1 MMARAKVPKKARSSR
16 QATEK
21 NIESILK
28 LEKDDERELS
38 AFHRVSHAVGWFVG
52 TIYFVLFQCVFV
64 LLWIAL
70 NTRLLSSGPAFDSY
84 PFPLLS
90 TVLAMEAV
98 LLTSFVLI
106 RQNAMDLRSER
117 RNHLDLQINLLA
129 EKEATSVLKILR
141 EIADHLD
148 VDVSADAE
156 REELAKD
163 TAVESIAR
171 DLRSKEKK
179 S

>member
-1 MMARAKVPKKARSSR
+1 MMARAKTPRKARPSR
-16 QATEK
+16 QTTEK

-28 LEKDDERELS
+28 LEEKDEQELS
-38 AFHRVSHAVGWFVG
+38 AFHRVSHMVGWFVG
-52 TIYFVLFQCVFV
+52 TIYFVVFQCVFV
-64 LLWIAL
+64 LLWIAF
-70 NTRLLSSGPAFDSY
+70 NTRLLGNGHPFDPH

-90 TVLAMEAV
+90 TVLALEAV

-129 EKEATSVLKILR
+129 EKEATTVLKILR
-141 EIADHLD
+141 EIADHLKI
-148 VDVSADAE
+148 DVSGDAE

>member
-1 MMARAKVPKKARSSR
+1 MMARARSKGKRNPGR
-16 QATEK
+16 QTTEK

-28 LEKDDERELS
+28 LEQDDERELS

-70 NTRLLSSGPAFDSY
+70 NTRLLGSGPAFDPY

-90 TVLAMEAV
+90 TVLALEAV

-117 RNHLDLQINLLA
+117 RNHLDLQIHLLA
-129 EKEATSVLKILR
+129 EKEATSILKILR
-141 EIADHLD
+141 EIADHLNIE
-148 VDVSADAE
+148 VSADAE
-156 REELAKD
+156 HEELAKD
-163 TAVESIAR
+163 TAVENIAR
-171 DLRSKEKK
+171 DLRSREKK

>member
-1 MMARAKVPKKARSSR
+1 MARAKIPRKARSGR
-16 QATEK
+16 QTTEK

-28 LEKDDERELS
+28 LEEKDEQELS

-52 TIYFVLFQCVFV
+52 TIYFVLFQCAFV
-64 LLWIAL
+64 LLWFAL
-70 NTRLLSSGPAFDSY
+70 NTRLFGGGHAFDPH

-90 TVLAMEAV
+90 TVLALEAV

-129 EKEATSVLKILR
+129 EKEATSILKILR
-141 EIADHLD
+141 EIAEHLKI
-148 VDVSADAE
+148 DVSADAE
-156 REELAKD
+156 HEELAKD

>member
-1 MMARAKVPKKARSSR
+1 MMARAKSKGRSSR
-16 QATEK
+16 SRQTSEK

-28 LEKDDERELS
+28 LEKEDERELS

-52 TIYFVLFQCVFV
+52 TIYFVLFQCIFV

-70 NTRLLSSGPAFDSY
+70 NTRILGNGGAFDPY
-84 PFPLLS
+84 PFTLLS
-90 TVLAMEAV
+90 TVLALEAV

-106 RQNAMDLRSER
+106 RQNAMDLKSER

-129 EKEATSVLKILR
+129 EKEATSILKLLH

-148 VDVSADAE
+148 IDVSRDAE
-156 REELAKD
+156 HEELAKD
-163 TAVESIAR
+163 TAVENIAR

>member
-1 MMARAKVPKKARSSR
+1 MMARARSKEKSR
-16 QATEK
+16 PGRQTTER
-21 NIESILK
+21 NVESILK
-28 LEKDDERELS
+28 LEKEDERELS

-52 TIYFVLFQCVFV
+52 TIYFVLFQCIFV

-70 NTRLLSSGPAFDSY
+70 NARLLGNGHAFDPY

-90 TVLAMEAV
+90 TVLALEAV

-106 RQNAMDLRSER
+106 RQNAIDLQSER

-129 EKEATSVLKILR
+129 EKEATSILKILR
-141 EIADHLD
+141 EIADHME
-148 VDVSADAE
+148 VNVSADAE
-156 REELAKD
+156 REELAED

-171 DLRSKEKK
+171 DLRSKEKR

>member
-1 MMARAKVPKKARSSR
+1 MARAKTPRKARPSR
-16 QATEK
+16 QTTEK

-28 LEKDDERELS
+28 LEEKDEQELS

-64 LLWIAL
+64 LSWIAL
-70 NTRLLSSGPAFDSY
+70 NTSVIGNDNAFDPP

-90 TVLAMEAV
+90 TVLALEAV

-106 RQNAMDLRSER
+106 RQNAIDLRSER

-129 EKEATSVLKILR
+129 EKEATSILKILR
-141 EIADHLD
+141 EIADHLEI
-148 VDVSADAE
+148 DVSADAE
-156 REELAKD
+156 HEELAKD

-179 S
+179 P

>member
-1 MMARAKVPKKARSSR
+1 MMARAKSKAKSNAGR
-16 QATEK
+16 QTTAK

-38 AFHRVSHAVGWFVG
+38 AFHRVSHMVGWFVG
-52 TIYFVLFQCVFV
+52 TIYFVSFQCVFV
-64 LLWIAL
+64 VLWIAL
-70 NTRLLSSGPAFDSY
+70 NTRLLGNANAFDPH

-90 TVLAMEAV
+90 TVLALEAV

-106 RQNAMDLRSER
+106 RQNAIDLRSER

-129 EKEATSVLKILR
+129 EKEATSILKTLH
-141 EIADHLD
+141 EIAEHLEI
-148 VDVSADAE
+148 DVSADAE
-156 REELAKD
+156 RKELAED

>member
-1 MMARAKVPKKARSSR
+1 MARTTSKEKSLPSR
-16 QATEK
+16 QTTEK

-28 LEKDDERELS
+28 LEEEDERELS
-38 AFHRVSHAVGWFVG
+38 AFHRVSHTVGWFVG
-52 TIYFVLFQCVFV
+52 TIYFVLFQCFFV

-70 NTRLLSSGPAFDSY
+70 NTHLLGKGAPFDPY

-90 TVLAMEAV
+90 TVLALEAV

-106 RQNAMDLRSER
+106 RQSAIDLRSER

-129 EKEATSVLKILR
+129 EKEATSILKILR
-141 EIADHLD
+141 EIADHLEI
-148 VDVSADAE
+148 DVSDEAE
-156 REELAKD
+156 HEELAKD

-171 DLRSKEKK
+171 DLRSKEK